1 MLSPAIVITNS
12 KTVLAIIMHW
22 ELPVE
27 MKRGIIMLEI
37 FDIVIIGGGPA
48 GLSAGLYGSRAR
60 MNTLVI
66 EKSKYGGQAATT
78 AELENYPGSERHCTG
93 PSLSERMREQAE
105 EFGTKFVKDEVIGLD
120 VTGDI
125 KIVKCKGQEYKTR
138 TVIIA
143 SGAEPSLA
151 GFEGE
156 LEFRGRGVS
165 YCATCDADFFTDLD
179 VGIIGGGD
187 SALTEALYLIK
198 FVNKLTIIHRRDEFR
213 GAKSIQEKVFKNPKI
228 EVIWNSVPVAITGD
242 EIVEGL
248 RIKNKLTHE
257 ITELELNGVFVFVG
271 LNPIS
276 GIFKELVEM
285 DERGYIVAD
294 SEMKTSVPG
303 VFAAGDIRQKTLRQ
317 VITAAADGAIAAT
330 SAEKYISHKFE

>member
-1 MLSPAIVITNS
+1 MS
-12 KTVLAIIMHW
+12 
-22 ELPVE
+22 
-27 MKRGIIMLEI
+27 EI
-37 FDIVIIGGGPA
+37 FDVVIIGGGPA
-48 GLSAGLYGSRAR
+48 GLAAGLYGSRAR
-60 MNTLVI
+60 LETLVI

-78 AELENYPGSERHCTG
+78 AELENYPGSEHNSTG

-120 VTGDI
+120 VTDDV
-125 KIVKCKGQEYKTR
+125 KVVKCKNGEYKTK
-138 TVIIA
+138 TIIIA

-179 VGIIGGGD
+179 VAVIGGGD
-187 SALTEALYLIK
+187 SALTEALHLTK

-213 GAKSIQEKVFKNPKI
+213 GAKSIQEKVFNNPKI

-248 RIKNKLTHE
+248 RIKNKLTDE
-257 ITELELNGVFVFVG
+257 VTELELNGIFVFVG

-276 GIFKELVEM
+276 QIFKGVVEM
-285 DERGYIVAD
+285 DERGYIITD
-294 SEMKTSVPG
+294 SDMRTSVPG

-330 SAEKYISHKFE
+330 AADKYISDKFE